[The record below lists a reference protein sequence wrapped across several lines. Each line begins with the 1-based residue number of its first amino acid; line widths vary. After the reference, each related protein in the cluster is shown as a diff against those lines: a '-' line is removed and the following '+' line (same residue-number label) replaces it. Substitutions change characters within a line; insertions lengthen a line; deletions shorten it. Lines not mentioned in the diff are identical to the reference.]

1 MRVMSVVGNRPQFVK
16 AAPLSRALRAVG
28 TEVLVHSGQHYDP
41 DLADLFFDELGIP
54 QPDHALGVGRGSPL
68 RQVAAIIT
76 ALEDLISADRPD
88 VVLVYG
94 DTTTTLAGA
103 LAAAKT
109 GVPLAHVEAGLRSF
123 DRTMPEEQNRVV
135 TDHLSDLLLCPTA
148 VAVRNLEREGV
159 TEGVHMV
166 GDVMFDAALMF
177 REAALRAGAPT
188 AAGLPE
194 RGYALITVH
203 RAAATDT
210 REALEALLEVL
221 RAVPGPAVFPVHP
234 RTRARLEEAG
244 LWEAANAVPGVALVP
259 PVGYLPFTGLLAN
272 ARVVVTDSGGVQK
285 EAFFHGVPCVTLR
298 DTTEWV
304 ETVEHGF
311 NVLTGMDAARVRE
324 ALRDPRVPEGRPDLY
339 GDGDA
344 AGRIAALVA
353 DLAGAPRWG

>member
-41 DLADLFFDELGIP
+41 DLADLFFEELGIP
-54 QPDHALGVGRGSPL
+54 RPDHALGVGRGTPL
-68 RQVAAIIT
+68 AQIAAIIT
-76 ALEDLISADRPD
+76 ALEGLIAADRPD

-148 VAVRNLEREGV
+148 VAVANLAREGV
-159 TEGVHMV
+159 TGGVHMV

-177 REAALRAGAPT
+177 REAALRTGAL
-188 AAGLPE
+188 ADLGLDPG
-194 RGYALITVH
+194 GYALITVH

-210 REALEALLEVL
+210 PEALGALLEVL

-234 RTRARLEEAG
+234 RTRGKLEAAG
-244 LWEAANAVPGVALVP
+244 LWEQAGAIPGVRLLP
-259 PVGYLPFTGLLAN
+259 PVGYLPFTALLAG
-272 ARVVVTDSGGVQK
+272 ARVVLTDSGGVQK

-298 DTTEWV
+298 ETTEWV

-311 NVLTGMDAARVRE
+311 NRLTGMDAARVRA
-324 ALRDPRVPEGRPDLY
+324 ALAQPPRMPETRPDLY
-339 GDGDA
+339 GDGNA
-344 AGRIAALVA
+344 AGRIAALVGEMA
-353 DLAGAPRWG
+353 RSA